1 MDSIKK
7 KMQSLANE
15 TSSAVSMSRF
25 ERWEREVTSTNAT
38 ADHLE
43 EQVKAI
49 QKKIQQTESAFDVT
63 TEDLFNQTI
72 KLEEMETKAG
82 NAEGQVGD
90 LARRL
95 MLRRGWPSLSLFGP
109 IHPYRQ
115 TRA

>member
-15 TSSAVSMSRF
+15 TSSAVTRF

-49 QKKIQQTESAFDVT
+49 QKKIQQTESAFDVSLYR
-63 TEDLFNQTI
+63 LFIFFLIESISHKSKANQ
-72 KLEEMETKAG
+72 
-82 NAEGQVGD
+82 
-90 LARRL
+90 
-95 MLRRGWPSLSLFGP
+95 S
-109 IHPYRQ
+109 
-115 TRA
+115 